1 MRSTILS
8 FCLMVFALGLSA
20 QVEVPA
26 PSPKSKVEQKVGLTD
41 VTIEYNRPG
50 VKNRKIFGD
59 LVPYG
64 SMWRTGANASTKI
77 TFSNDVM
84 VEGEK
89 LEKGTYALYS
99 VPGEVEWEFIFYKD
113 LSHWGVPREYDETQ
127 EALRVMVESEEMPW
141 TFETMIFDINNI
153 RDASATVQLL
163 WESTVVGFDISLNT
177 DEMVEASISKTL
189 AGPGR
194 GDYYSAARYYFSNDK
209 DLEQSLAWIKKANEI
224 DARFWQVRLEALIQ
238 SKLGNKTEA
247 IAAATKSMMM
257 AEEAGNQDY
266 VRMNK
271 ASIAEWTAEGTM
283 EEAPAEDE

>member
-1 MRSTILS
+1 
-8 FCLMVFALGLSA
+8 MVFAVGLMA

-26 PSPKSKVEQKVGLTD
+26 SSPQAKLEQKVGLTD
-41 VTIEYNRPG
+41 ITIEYNRPG
-50 VKNRKIFGD
+50 MKNRKIFGD
-59 LVPYG
+59 LVPFG

-77 TFSNDVM
+77 TFSDDVM

-113 LSHWGVPREYDETQ
+113 LSHWGVPRDYDETQ
-127 EALRVMVESEEMPW
+127 EALRITVDSEEMPW
-141 TFETMIFDINNI
+141 TFETMIFDINNV

-163 WESTVVGFDISLNT
+163 WESTVVGFDITLNT
-177 DEMVEASISKTL
+177 DEKVEASISKVL
-189 AGPGR
+189 AGPDR

-209 DLEQSLAWIKKANEI
+209 DLEQALAWIKKANEL
-224 DARFWQVRLEALIQ
+224 DAKFWQVRLEALIQ

-257 AEEAGNQDY
+257 AEEAGNMDY

-271 ASIAEWTAEGTM
+271 ASIAEWTSEDKM